1 MDFSDSPKI
10 HMLSLVPLAF
20 KLVEC
25 VLKVKWPW
33 GILAFFPNLKT
44 RQMVHFRIKS
54 ALEYPLD
61 RGFRGN
67 VDAVHFTARTVAA
80 DLNDRRG
87 IRQKIDGWS
96 TSEKE
101 ALVSNIADVIRRNW
115 GLLTPTA
122 VARQVTQS
130 VRLHRNL
137 GPAFDIIDDDVMEE
151 IHDTLAEL
159 MVEAMEYHAAHGNA
173 PHE

>member
-1 MDFSDSPKI
+1 M
-10 HMLSLVPLAF
+10 
-20 KLVEC
+20 
-25 VLKVKWPW
+25 
-33 GILAFFPNLKT
+33 T
-44 RQMVHFRIKS
+44 HFRLET
-54 ALEYPLD
+54 ALKFPLD
-61 RGFRGN
+61 RGFKGN

-87 IRQKIDGWS
+87 IRQEIDDWS

-115 GLLTPTA
+115 GQQTPTA
-122 VARQVTQS
+122 VARQITQN
-130 VRLHRNL
+130 VRQHRNL

-159 MVEAMEYHAAHGNA
+159 MVEAMEYHAAHAGAAN
-173 PHE
+173 E